1 VGNEKGKCS
10 SKVSSKNRSIKM
22 SSSRN
27 WLAMYFSSR
36 KDKPDTSINDA
47 EITIDLSHL
56 KSKK

>member
-1 VGNEKGKCS
+1 
-10 SKVSSKNRSIKM
+10 
-22 SSSRN
+22 
-27 WLAMYFSSR
+27 MYFASR